1 MSLPPPAD
9 QTLDTVSVRE
19 RPPTAPPSGLK
30 RVVVAAM
37 AGTVAEWYEFFLYGT
52 ASALVFG
59 THFFRQTGNPV
70 DGIIA
75 AFALYAVGFAAR
87 PIGGLVFGHFG
98 DRLGRKALLQLSL
111 IVVGVT
117 TFLMGCLPTF
127 DVIGYWAPTLLVTLR
142 LIQGFAFGGE
152 WGGAIILVSE
162 HSPDNRRGFW
172 ASWPQAGVPA
182 GNLVATLV
190 LLGLSTGLSEEAFL
204 SWGWRVAFWFSAVVV
219 LIGYWIRTKVDDAPI
234 FKEAQARQAE
244 LQESQP
250 GVGHVLRYHW
260 RAVLIGI
267 GARFAENILYYIVV
281 TFSITYLKLVVE
293 MDTSKIL
300 LLMLG
305 AHALHFFLIP
315 LVGYLSD
322 LIGRKPVYLTGAVL
336 TAFWGF
342 VGFPMMDTGNAW
354 IIMLAISMGLAI
366 ESLTYAPYSALMAEM
381 FPTNVRY
388 TALSLCYQFAPILA
402 GSLAPLI
409 AITLLERFDSSIPIS
424 LYLVAAA
431 AISIVAVSFAKET
444 RGKSL
449 RDVDA
454 EAAARTARTTQNV

>member
-1 MSLPPPAD
+1 MARNGGGGDRSKSTSPD
-9 QTLDTVSVRE
+9 
-19 RPPTAPPSGLK
+19 GLK
-30 RVVVAAM
+30 RVVAAAM

-70 DGIIA
+70 DGVIA

-98 DRLGRKALLQLSL
+98 DRIGRKALLQLSL
-111 IVVGVT
+111 VVVGIT

-127 DVIGYWAPTLLVTLR
+127 DVIGYWAPALLVTLR

-172 ASWPQAGVPA
+172 ASWPQAGVPM

-190 LLGLSTGLSEEAFL
+190 LLGLSSALPEEAFL

-234 FKEAQARQAE
+234 FKEAQARQAAS
-244 LQESQP
+244 QEAPP
-250 GVGHVLRYHW
+250 GVLHVLRYHW

-267 GARFAENILYYIVV
+267 GARFAENILYYLVV

-293 MDTSKIL
+293 MDTSRIL
-300 LLMLG
+300 LLMFG
-305 AHALHFFLIP
+305 AHFLHFCMIP
-315 LVGYLSD
+315 LVGLLSD
-322 LIGRKPVYLTGAVL
+322 IIGRKPVYLTGAVL

-342 VGFPMMDTGNAW
+342 VGFPMMDTGNDW
-354 IIMLAISMGLAI
+354 IVMAAITLGLAI
-366 ESLTYAPYSALMAEM
+366 ESLTYAPYSALMTEM

-409 AITLLERFDSSIPIS
+409 ALSLLQKFNSSTPIA
-424 LYLVAAA
+424 LYLVGAAV
-431 AISIVAVSFAKET
+431 ISIVAVSFAKET
-444 RGKSL
+444 KGKSL
-449 RDVDA
+449 RDVDDESA
-454 EAAARTARTTQNV
+454 LRTNIPA

>member
-1 MSLPPPAD
+1 MSLKNETTPRSSPAPGG
-9 QTLDTVSVRE
+9 T
-19 RPPTAPPSGLK
+19 PAGLK
-30 RVVVAAM
+30 RVVAAAM

-59 THFFRQTGNPV
+59 TLFFKQTGNPV

-87 PIGGLVFGHFG
+87 PLGGLVFGHFG
-98 DRLGRKALLQLSL
+98 DKLGRKQLLQLSL
-111 IVVGVT
+111 VAVGIT

-127 DVIGYWAPTLLVTLR
+127 DQVGYWAPGMLVFLR
-142 LIQGFAFGGE
+142 LVQGFAFGGE

-190 LLGLSTGLSEEAFL
+190 LLALSNMLPESEFL
-204 SWGWRVAFWFSAVVV
+204 AWGWRVAFWFSAVVV

-234 FKEAQARQAE
+234 FKEAQAAQASDE
-244 LQESQP
+244 KTQL
-250 GVGHVLRYHW
+250 GVIEVLRHHW
-260 RAVLIGI
+260 RSVLVGI

-293 MDTSKIL
+293 VDTSRIL
-300 LLMLG
+300 LLMFG
-305 AHALHFFLIP
+305 AHALHFFMIP
-315 LVGYLSD
+315 LMGYLSD
-322 LIGRKPVYLTGAVL
+322 IVGRKPVYLVGAVL

-342 VGFPMMDTGNAW
+342 VGFPMMDTGNDW
-354 IIMLAISMGLAI
+354 IIMTAIALGLAI
-366 ESLTYAPYSALMAEM
+366 ESMTYAPYSALMAEM
-381 FPTNVRY
+381 FPTRVRY
-388 TALSLCYQFAPILA
+388 TALSLCYQFAPLLA

-409 AITLLERFDSSIPIS
+409 ALTLLKNFNSSVPIA
-424 LYLVAAA
+424 LYLVAASV
-431 AISIVAVSFAKET
+431 ISIVAVSLTKET

-449 RDVDA
+449 REVDA
-454 EAAARTARTTQNV
+454 ESAARTGIN

>member
-1 MSLPPPAD
+1 MPPSSHLNS
-9 QTLDTVSVRE
+9 QTVKNGQ
-19 RPPTAPPSGLK
+19 PPQAPSGLK
-30 RVVVAAM
+30 RVVAAAM

-59 THFFRQTGNPV
+59 TLFFKQTGNPI

-98 DRLGRKALLQLSL
+98 DKFGRKHLLQLSL
-111 IVVGVT
+111 VVVGVT

-127 DVIGYWAPTLLVTLR
+127 DQIGYWAPGLLVFLR
-142 LIQGFAFGGE
+142 LVQGFAFGGE

-162 HSPDNRRGFW
+162 HSPDDRRGYW

-190 LLGLSTGLSEEAFL
+190 LLGLSTMLADADFL
-204 SWGWRVAFWFSAVVV
+204 TWGWRVAFWFSAVVV

-234 FKEAQARQAE
+234 FKEAQAKQE
-244 LQESQP
+244 LEANKQL
-250 GVGHVLRYHW
+250 GVVEVLRHHW

-267 GARFAENILYYIVV
+267 GARFAENILYYLVV
-281 TFSITYLKLVVE
+281 TFSITYLKLVVQV
-293 MDTSKIL
+293 DTSRIL
-300 LLMLG
+300 LLMFA
-305 AHALHFFLIP
+305 AHAVHFVLIP
-315 LVGYLSD
+315 LMGHLSD
-322 LIGRKPVYLTGAVL
+322 VFGRKPVYLVGAVL

-342 VGFPMMDTGNAW
+342 VGFPMMDTGNDWMIMAA
-354 IIMLAISMGLAI
+354 IILGLAI
-366 ESLTYAPYSALMAEM
+366 ESMTYAPYSALMAEM
-381 FPTNVRY
+381 FPTRVRY
-388 TALSLCYQFAPILA
+388 TALSLCYQAAPILA

-409 AITLLERFDSSIPIS
+409 ALTLLNNYHSSVPIS
-424 LYLVAAA
+424 LYLVGAAV
-431 AISIVAVSFAKET
+431 ISMAAVSLAKET

-449 RDVDA
+449 RVVDTEA
-454 EAAARTARTTQNV
+454 ETRIASKQKGRMP